1 MRQRRSDGMDA
12 RSNRATAANHV
23 YRSLLRPPVHQ
34 LVARR
39 LSSEGQ
45 AFRGGPLLI
54 RGRAAS
60 PTRPPSVH
68 QVSSKQPALSLGHS
82 HAVVF
87 GYFNRF
93 QRSHERWQ
101 RWMVVLKQD
110 VELLAGVVGGHSIQ
124 R

>member
-1 MRQRRSDGMDA
+1 MCTAVSLDRQSI
-12 RSNRATAANHV
+12 N
-23 YRSLLRPPVHQ
+23 LLREGFQVKDKRSEETPS
-34 LVARR
+34 
-39 LSSEGQ
+39 SSEGV
-45 AFRGGPLLI
+45 L
-54 RGRAAS
+54 RAQHA
-60 PTRPPSVH
+60 PPSVH

-82 HAVVF
+82 HVVVF